1 MTWEMIVAIVFII
14 FAAVAFAA
22 SRLLPE
28 KNYKGDP
35 NPSRIA
41 SHLAGAGSLG
51 IAILVLLI
59 GSYVVV
65 STRNVGVVTTFG
77 KPSGTLNNGFHLKA
91 PWQSVTEM
99 DGSIQID
106 QHKDNDT
113 EEGKHGDALVVRL
126 GNNSNAW
133 ADTSVRWE
141 IKLDAADDLFLQYK
155 TFDNVRT
162 NLITRNLQ
170 VALNEVFATYN
181 PLASANPTAPNAP
194 TPPPVTE
201 SKLPEL
207 AAKATKLMQDKVGDQ
222 VTIFEVQIPTIAF
235 DGETQAKIDQLNQQ
249 RAATAVAV
257 ESLATANAQSAANK
271 ALEQSLSP
279 EILQS
284 KCLDVVK
291 EKGGSVF
298 GCLPGAGAVPTI
310 PVPTGGN

>member
-14 FAAVAFAA
+14 FAAVAFVA

-28 KNYKGDP
+28 KNYLDRS
-35 NPSRIA
+35 NPARIA
-41 SHLAGAGSLG
+41 SRLASVGSLG

-106 QHKDNDT
+106 QHKDGD
-113 EEGKHGDALVVRL
+113 GGDGHGDALVVRL

-155 TFDNVRT
+155 EFGNVRT

-291 EKGGSVF
+291 DKGGSVF

>member
-1 MTWEMIVAIVFII
+1 MTWEMIVAIVFI
-14 FAAVAFAA
+14 FFAVAFFAA

-28 KNYKGDP
+28 KNYLDRS
-35 NPSRIA
+35 NPARIA
-41 SHLAGAGSLG
+41 SRLASVGSLG

-59 GSYVVV
+59 GSYTVV

-106 QHKDNDT
+106 QHKDGD
-113 EEGKHGDALVVRL
+113 GGDGHGDALVVRL

-155 TFDNVRT
+155 EFGNVRT

-291 EKGGSVF
+291 DKGGSVF

>member
-14 FAAVAFAA
+14 FAAAFFVA

-28 KNYKGDP
+28 KNYLDRS
-35 NPSRIA
+35 NPTRIA
-41 SHLAGAGSLG
+41 SRLASVGSLG

-59 GSYVVV
+59 GSYTVV

-106 QHKDNDT
+106 QHKDGD
-113 EEGKHGDALVVRL
+113 GGDGHGDALVVRL

-155 TFDNVRT
+155 EFGNVRT

-291 EKGGSVF
+291 DKGGSVF

>member
-1 MTWEMIVAIVFII
+1 MTWEMIVAIVFI
-14 FAAVAFAA
+14 FFAVAFFVA

-28 KNYKGDP
+28 KNYLDRS
-35 NPSRIA
+35 NPARIA
-41 SHLAGAGSLG
+41 SRLASVGSLS
-51 IAILVLLI
+51 IVILVLLI
-59 GSYVVV
+59 GSYTVV

-106 QHKDNDT
+106 QHKDGD
-113 EEGKHGDALVVRL
+113 GGDGHGDALVVRL

-155 TFDNVRT
+155 EFGNVRT

-291 EKGGSVF
+291 DKGGSVF